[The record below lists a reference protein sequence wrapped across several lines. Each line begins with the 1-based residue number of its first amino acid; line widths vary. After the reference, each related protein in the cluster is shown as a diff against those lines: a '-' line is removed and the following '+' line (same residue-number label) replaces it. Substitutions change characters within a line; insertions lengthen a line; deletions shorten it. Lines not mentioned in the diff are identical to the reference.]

1 MALKY
6 SVKNNGLERIGLNV
20 LEEPQQ
26 VLEVLVGA
34 GYDGIEIKGE
44 PDRIDSRLAGEIAD
58 AATSRGVKVSAV
70 GGAWGAWDAGEER
83 DLGSSEDAVRRH
95 ALGYAEKCINLA
107 ADLKAPIFEICAAP
121 FFQEYP
127 FSSVP
132 LETSKQNFIQA
143 VSGLC
148 QYAADHNVAIAIEP
162 INRFEGYPGF
172 LNSVDDAMIVIDE
185 IASDNLGVLLDF
197 FHANIE
203 DASIPGAIRMAG
215 SRLMN
220 IHLSDSNRD
229 APGTGH
235 IDFIAAIKALVK
247 VEYEGY
253 ISMGFLPS
261 RLNLPKLREALLEKS
276 IGYMREQ
283 EGVAVS
289 EKKEGNYAK

>member
-20 LEEPQQ
+20 LEKPRQ
-26 VLEVLVGA
+26 VLEVLARA
-34 GYDGIEIKGE
+34 GYGGIEVKGE
-44 PDRIDSRLAGEIAD
+44 PDRIDSRLAREIAGVAD
-58 AATSRGVKVSAV
+58 SLGVKVSAV

-83 DLGSSEDAVRRH
+83 DLGSSEDAVRRY
-95 ALGYAEKCINLA
+95 ALDYAKKCVNLA
-107 ADLKAPIFEICAAP
+107 ADLEAPIFEICAAP
-121 FFQEYP
+121 FRQEYP

-143 VSGLC
+143 VSELC

-172 LNSVDDAMIVIDE
+172 LNAVDDAMIVIDE
-185 IASDNLGVLLDF
+185 IAAGNLGVLLDF

-203 DASIPGAIRMAG
+203 DVSIPGAIRMAG
-215 SRLMN
+215 SKLMN

-235 IDFIAAIKALVK
+235 IDFIDAIKALAEVG
-247 VEYEGY
+247 YEGY

-261 RLNLPKLREALLEKS
+261 RLDLDKLREAFLEKS
-276 IGYMREQ
+276 VGYMKEQ
-283 EGVAVS
+283 ERAALSG
-289 EKKEGNYAK
+289 